1 MGRQVRKIRDFDGN
15 VAELG
20 AHMGIFLMRPP
31 KEIFEQ
37 SKLVHDFERCGVNRI
52 PAKISQ
58 KIAVLFENDG
68 FDACSGKQK
77 TQNYAGGTTASYAAL
92 GVHSF
97 NRLIVL
103 VQAES
108 PWQNLRLAVI
118 PFGGFAKPPTPTRGG
133 IATP

>member
-1 MGRQVRKIRDFDGN
+1 MGGQVRKIRDFDGN

-20 AHMGIFLMRPP
+20 AHTGIFLMRPP

-37 SKLVHDFERCGVNRI
+37 SKLVHYFERCGVNRI

-58 KIAVLFENDG
+58 KIAVLFENDS
-68 FDACSGKQK
+68 FDACSGKKK
-77 TQNYAGGTTASYAAL
+77 TQNHTGGTSACYAAL

-103 VQAES
+103 VQQES
-108 PWQNLRLAVI
+108 PWQNLRPAVI
-118 PFGGFAKPPTPTRGG
+118 PFSGLAKPPTPTRGG